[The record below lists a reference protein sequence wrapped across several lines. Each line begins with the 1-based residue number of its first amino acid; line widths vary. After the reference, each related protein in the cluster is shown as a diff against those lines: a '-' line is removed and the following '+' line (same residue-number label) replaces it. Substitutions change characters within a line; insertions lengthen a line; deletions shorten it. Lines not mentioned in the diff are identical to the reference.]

1 MLWRFCSVTEAVHQ
15 QPTAYGTI
23 GAGITGFAG
32 AQQFI
37 LPGFR
42 ERYAGCKTQC
52 RCRGACHTASADL
65 KELPSADLHGL
76 LLVSTLSRP
85 IYIRLLRVQG
95 VGVIFLCGRGRKGPE
110 LAQFPSIQEGFVT
123 EYHNVGVC
131 VLIWLRESEKTQQ
144 KEIEN
149 VTNITG
155 VRQIELWRRDDL
167 QHPRLDEVAEEVPV
181 ALVYNGISHVV
192 MMASPKDLE
201 YFALGF
207 SLSEGIIESPRDI
220 FGMDVVPSCNGLEVQ
235 IELSSRRFM
244 GLKERR
250 RALAGRTGCGVCGV
264 EQLNDIGKPVQPLP
278 FTQTFDLNKLDDA
291 LRHLNDF
298 QPVGQ
303 LTGCTHAAAWMLPS
317 GELVGGHEDVGRHVA
332 LDKLLG
338 RRSQEGESWQQGAVL
353 VSSRASYEMV
363 QKSAMCGV
371 EILFAVSAATT
382 LAVEVA
388 ERCNLTLVG
397 FCKPGRATVY
407 THPQRLSN

>member
-1 MLWRFCSVTEAVHQ
+1 MNK
-15 QPTAYGTI
+15 I
-23 GAGITGFAG
+23 
-32 AQQFI
+32 
-37 LPGFR
+37 
-42 ERYAGCKTQC
+42 
-52 RCRGACHTASADL
+52 
-65 KELPSADLHGL
+65 
-76 LLVSTLSRP
+76 
-85 IYIRLLRVQG
+85 
-95 VGVIFLCGRGRKGPE
+95 
-110 LAQFPSIQEGFVT
+110 IQE
-123 EYHNVGVC
+123 N
-131 VLIWLRESEKTQQ
+131 IK
-144 KEIEN
+144 N
-149 VTNITG
+149 VTSSTG
-155 VRQIELWRRDDL
+155 SRQLTLWKRKDL
-167 QHPRLDEVAEEVPV
+167 QHPQPDEVAEEVPV

-201 YFALGF
+201 HFAVGF
-207 SLSEGIIESPRDI
+207 SLSEGIIESPQDI
-220 FGMDVVPSCNGLEVQ
+220 YGMDVVPSCNGLEVQ
-235 IELSSRRFM
+235 VELSSRRFM

-278 FTQTFDLNKLDDA
+278 FTQTFDLANLDNA

-303 LTGCTHAAAWMLPS
+303 LTGCTHAAAWVQPS
-317 GELVGGHEDVGRHVA
+317 GHLAGGHEDVGRHVA

-338 RRSQEGESWQQGAVL
+338 RRAIEGETWQQGAVL

-397 FCKPGRATVY
+397 FCKPGRATIY
-407 THPQRLSN
+407 THPQRLVAQ

>member
-1 MLWRFCSVTEAVHQ
+1 MNELREEKHKNATS
-15 QPTAYGTI
+15 
-23 GAGITGFAG
+23 ITGAR
-32 AQQFI
+32 Q
-37 LPGFR
+37 
-42 ERYAGCKTQC
+42 
-52 RCRGACHTASADL
+52 
-65 KELPSADLHGL
+65 
-76 LLVSTLSRP
+76 VS
-85 IYIRLLRVQG
+85 
-95 VGVIFLCGRGRKGPE
+95 
-110 LAQFPSIQEGFVT
+110 
-123 EYHNVGVC
+123 
-131 VLIWLRESEKTQQ
+131 
-144 KEIEN
+144 
-149 VTNITG
+149 
-155 VRQIELWRRDDL
+155 LWKRDDL
-167 QHPRLDEVAEEVPV
+167 QHATPDMLAEEVPV

-201 YFALGF
+201 CFAMGF
-207 SLSEGIIESPRDI
+207 SLSEGIIENHTEI
-220 FGMDVVPSCNGLEVQ
+220 YGMDVVPSCHGLEVQ

-264 EQLNDIGKPVQPLP
+264 EQLNDIGKPIAPLP
-278 FTQTFDLNKLDDA
+278 FTQTFDLAALDVGLA
-291 LRHLNDF
+291 HLTDF

-317 GELVGGHEDVGRHVA
+317 GALIGGHEDVGRHVA

-338 RRSQEGESWQQGAVL
+338 HRARESERWSSGAVL

-388 ERCNLTLVG
+388 QRCNLTLVG

-407 THPQRLSN
+407 THPQRLVGL

>member
-1 MLWRFCSVTEAVHQ
+1 MK
-15 QPTAYGTI
+15 
-23 GAGITGFAG
+23 
-32 AQQFI
+32 
-37 LPGFR
+37 
-42 ERYAGCKTQC
+42 KTQ
-52 RCRGACHTASADL
+52 R
-65 KELPSADLHGL
+65 
-76 LLVSTLSRP
+76 
-85 IYIRLLRVQG
+85 
-95 VGVIFLCGRGRKGPE
+95 
-110 LAQFPSIQEGFVT
+110 
-123 EYHNVGVC
+123 
-131 VLIWLRESEKTQQ
+131 

-264 EQLNDIGKPVQPLP
+264 EQLNDIGKPIIPLP
-278 FTQTFDLNKLDDA
+278 FTQTFNLAHLDRA
-291 LRHLNDF
+291 LEHLNDV
-298 QPVGQ
+298 QPIGQ
-303 LTGCTHAAAWMLPS
+303 LSGCTHAAAWVLPS
-317 GELVGGHEDVGRHVA
+317 GSIAGGHEDVGRHVA

-338 RRSQEGESWQQGAVL
+338 RRARENNVWQQGAAL

-397 FCKPGRATVY
+397 FCKPGRATIY
-407 THPQRLSN
+407 THPQRLVHN